1 MKRRRRHGP
10 PRQQSRGG
18 QEPWQQPPAG
28 LRSGHVSAVP
38 RIALLD
44 VARGVALIGMTV
56 FHFAYDLVLFD
67 LQESGYTN
75 QFHWKYLA
83 KSVAT
88 TFLLV
93 TGASLYLAHVDRIR
107 WRGWSRRFLKIAAGA
122 LAITIATWFAVPES
136 FVFFGIL
143 HVIALAS
150 VIGLV
155 FVQLPWWISVASG
168 LAILAINSTIHM
180 ELLNA
185 PFWHWTGLS
194 EVTPRSIDYFPVF
207 PWLAPALL
215 GIGAARLLHQ
225 LELLNPLAIPQ
236 LNGPG
241 GRFLRFLG
249 RNSLVYYL
257 LHQPVLVGFL
267 WGWVQL
273 TRLQ

>member
-1 MKRRRRHGP
+1 MKRRRRPGRRRQKSHDRQQ
-10 PRQQSRGG
+10 PRQQS
-18 QEPWQQPPAG
+18 PAG
-28 LRSGHVSAVP
+28 LRSGQVSAVP

-56 FHFAYDLVLFD
+56 FHFAYDLMLFD
-67 LQESGYTN
+67 LQEPGYTS

-88 TFLLV
+88 TFLLL

-107 WRGWSRRFLKIAAGA
+107 WRGWGWRFLKIAAGA
-122 LAITIATWFAVPES
+122 LAITIVTRFALPES

-143 HVIALAS
+143 HIIAFAS
-150 VIGLV
+150 VVGLV

-168 LAILAINSTIHM
+168 LAILVINSTVHM
-180 ELLNA
+180 EILNA

-215 GIGAARLLHQ
+215 GIGAVRLLH
-225 LELLNPLAIPQ
+225 EKRLLNPLAVPK
-236 LNGPG
+236 LNGPA

-257 LHQPVLVGFL
+257 LHQPVLAGLL

-273 TRLQ
+273 TRL